1 MNVLKLKN
9 NLFRDGNDIISY
21 ESVVARIEGSDL
33 IELGKFSITTTKN
46 IHYVAALYNLNL
58 IRADKKN
65 RPAFYLFQLGVKCSV
80 PGELTKETSTRLSV
94 LMRNRDLTYIQALS
108 LLDKVPAR
116 DQKLINQYLAD
127 NDVPMKYFENLK
139 KCMNNVFIWPG

>member
-21 ESVVARIEGSDL
+21 ETVVARIEGSDL
-33 IELGKFSITTTKN
+33 IELGKFTKTTAKH
-46 IHYVAALYNLNL
+46 IHYVAELYNLNL

-65 RPAFYLFQLGVKCSV
+65 RPDFYEFCYGVKCTV
-80 PGELTKETSTRLSV
+80 PGALSKETSTVLST
-94 LMRNRDLTYIQALS
+94 LMQNQDLTYIQALAS
-108 LLDKVPAR
+108 LDKVPAR

-127 NDVPMKYFENLK
+127 NGVPMENFEKLK
-139 KCMNNVFIWPG
+139 KWYARKSLVA

>member
-21 ESVVARIEGSDL
+21 ETVVARIEGSDL
-33 IELGKFSITTTKN
+33 IELGKFTKTTAKH
-46 IHYVAALYNLNL
+46 IHYVAELYNLNL

-65 RPAFYLFQLGVKCSV
+65 RPAFYEFCYGVKCTV
-80 PGELTKETSTRLSV
+80 PGALSKETSTVLST
-94 LMRNRDLTYIQALS
+94 LMQNQDLTYIQALAS
-108 LLDKVPAR
+108 LDKVPAR

-127 NDVPMKYFENLK
+127 NGVPMENFEKLK
-139 KCMNNVFIWPG
+139 KWYARKSLVA

>member
-21 ESVVARIEGSDL
+21 ETVVARIEGSDL
-33 IELGKFSITTTKN
+33 IELGKFTKTTAKH
-46 IHYVAALYNLNL
+46 IYYVAELYNLNL

-65 RPAFYLFQLGVKCSV
+65 RPYFYEFCYGVKCTV
-80 PGELTKETSTRLSV
+80 PGALTKETSTVLST
-94 LMRNRDLTYIQALS
+94 LTRNQDLTYIQALAS
-108 LLDKVPAR
+108 LDKVPAR

-127 NDVPMKYFENLK
+127 NGVPMENFEKLK
-139 KCMNNVFIWPG
+139 KWYARKSLVA

>member
-21 ESVVARIEGSDL
+21 ETVVARIEGSDL
-33 IELGKFSITTTKN
+33 IELGKFTTITAKH

-65 RPAFYLFQLGVKCSV
+65 RPAFHEFDFGVKCTVS
-80 PGELTKETSTRLSV
+80 GALTKETSTVLSA
-94 LMRNRDLTYIQALS
+94 LMRNQDLTYIQALAS
-108 LLDKVPAR
+108 LDKVPAR
-116 DQKLINQYLAD
+116 DQKLINQYLVD
-127 NDVPMKYFENLK
+127 NGVPMENFEKLK
-139 KCMNNVFIWPG
+139 KWYSKKSLVA

>member
-21 ESVVARIEGSDL
+21 ETVVARIEGSDL
-33 IELGKFSITTTKN
+33 IELGKFTTTTAKH

-65 RPAFYLFQLGVKCSV
+65 RPDFYEFNYGVKCAV
-80 PGELTKETSTRLSV
+80 PGALTKETSTVLSA
-94 LMRNRDLTYIQALS
+94 LMRNQDLTYIQALAS
-108 LLDKVPAR
+108 LDKVPSR
-116 DQKLINQYLAD
+116 DQKLINQYLVD
-127 NDVPMKYFENLK
+127 NGVPMENFEKLK
-139 KCMNNVFIWPG
+139 KWYSKKDLVA